1 MKWSIPEKV
10 IARGRQYLQEDRV
23 LSVVPDQEDNVW
35 HAEVLGSELYLVD
48 LDGTAKEID
57 YCQCPYWEEHHY
69 CKHTVAVEL
78 YLRSKQLSRIMQKD
92 QKMIEPTKKTSE
104 GELLT
109 KGFARLKGKTSTKS
123 LQPLVIDYHV
133 EQIETN
139 QYHPELSILAVY
151 LRVGFL
157 ETPKKTY
164 IVKNI
169 YEFLQAYTEEENY
182 TVNKQYQFR
191 LENRVFQQ
199 EDQQLME
206 LFAGIAQTQTLLGAN
221 GVLVKGK
228 LDKRYLLLPIDQSK
242 SLLERMNQST
252 RLKLQINDQTYH
264 GIQFSDDT
272 KPLSFQVKKRE
283 TQYQLTAVS
292 DFDLFLSHYQW
303 GIRQGTIYHLTKQ
316 QQTIYLTWKQLM
328 KRFEEP
334 EVAFHKKE
342 LSSLFKEILPLLD
355 QIGTVAIDDE
365 VTAEVADIPVEF
377 VFVFKKMKG
386 QIQARIDFVYGD
398 VVFSTDERH
407 ETLAEQTTEIL
418 RDTAQEQRVLDL
430 FRMYRYRKNKTGY
443 ERPLPE
449 GEALYQFFRTE
460 LAVFR
465 QFGEVRI
472 GKKLRELYLDA
483 QKHQPQIEVEETGSW
498 LDIRF
503 DVTGI
508 NEHEIDNVLQ
518 SLLRN
523 DSFYTL
529 ESGQVLSFDSEE
541 FQQTSEILQQF
552 RDTIRSDDGVIQVP
566 KNQGLMIKEQFT
578 GSNASFGDS
587 FQQMTQDL
595 IDPTNY
601 KATLPKNLQA
611 ELRDYQKQGFQW
623 LKMLGHYQFGGILAD
638 EMGLGK
644 TLQTIAFLL
653 SEKEEKGAL
662 DALIVAPASLIYN
675 WQAEVKKFAPSLSVQ
690 VINGNKKERE
700 TLLAEKVDI
709 RVTSYASLRQD
720 LSEYQSSTIN
730 YLVLD
735 EAQMVKNSSTKT
747 AQALRELHIPQ
758 RFALSGTPIE
768 NSLEELW
775 SLFATIMPGFF
786 PNRTRFR
793 ELTTDEI
800 AQMIRP
806 FVLRRDKQTVLKDL
820 PEKTEMNL
828 YSALTEEQKTVYLAY
843 LRQMREEVS
852 AMDSESF
859 KKNRIGI
866 LAGLT
871 RLRQICC
878 DPRLF
883 VEDYQGG
890 SGKLEQVKD
899 LLLAAKENNRR
910 VLLFSQFTGM
920 LTILQEELAELGLST
935 FYLRGSTKA
944 QDRLTMVDAFNAGE
958 KDVFLI
964 SLKAGGTGL
973 NLTGAD
979 TVILYDLW
987 WNPAIEEQA
996 AGRAHRIGQK
1006 NIVEVWRMIAEGTI
1020 EERMDSL
1027 QQEKR
1032 ELFQKVIQGN
1042 EEQLTKLTEDDIRL
1056 ILSIG
1061 ENDE

>member
-10 IARGRQYLQEDRV
+10 IARGRKYLQEGRV
-23 LSVVPDQEDNVW
+23 LSVVPDQEEKVW
-35 HAEVLGSELYLVD
+35 HAEVLGSELYMVD
-48 LDGTAKEID
+48 LDGTAKEVD
-57 YCQCPYWEEHHY
+57 FCQCPYWEEHHY

-78 YLRSKQLSRIMQKD
+78 YLRSKNVSRIMKND
-92 QKMIEPTKKTSE
+92 QPALEPVKKSSE
-104 GELLT
+104 GEILT
-109 KGFARLKGKTSTKS
+109 KGFSRLQVQSS
-123 LQPLVIDYHV
+123 PQAIQPLVIEYQV
-133 EQIETN
+133 ETIETN
-139 QYHPELSILAVY
+139 HYHPELSILAVY
-151 LRVGFL
+151 FRIGYL

-169 YEFLQAYTEEENY
+169 VEFLQAYTENEVY

-191 LENRVFQQ
+191 LDRRAFQS
-199 EDQQLME
+199 EDQEILMN
-206 LFAGIAQTQTLLGAN
+206 LAGCAQTQLLLGAN
-221 GVLVKGK
+221 GLQVKGK
-228 LDKRYLLLPIDQSK
+228 LDKRYLLLPVEQAQT
-242 SLLERMNQST
+242 LLSQMNQTT
-252 RLKLQINDQTYH
+252 RLQVHINEQTYQ
-264 GIQFSDDT
+264 GIQFSEKE
-272 KPLSFQVKKRE
+272 KPLLFEITKQADRYLLQA
-283 TQYQLTAVS
+283 TN
-292 DFDLFLSHYQW
+292 DFELFLTHYQW
-303 GIRQGTIYHLTKQ
+303 GMIHGTFYHMTKHQ
-316 QQTIYLTWKQLM
+316 QAVYLTWKQLM
-328 KRFEEP
+328 RRFEAP
-334 EVAFHKKE
+334 EVSFDKAE
-342 LSSLFKEILPLLD
+342 LSSLFKEIVPLLSE
-355 QIGTVAIDDE
+355 IGEVSIDDE
-365 VTAEVADIPVEF
+365 VNAEVSDVPVEF
-377 VFVFKKMKG
+377 VFFFRKSKG
-386 QIQARIDFVYGD
+386 KIQARINFVYGE
-398 VVFSTDERH
+398 VTYSTDSRH
-407 ETLAEQTTEIL
+407 EIIPENSSEVL
-418 RDTAQEQRVLDL
+418 RDKAQEKRVLEL
-430 FRMYRYRKNKTGY
+430 FRMYRYQKNETGY
-443 ERPLPE
+443 ERDLPS
-449 GEALYQFFRTE
+449 GEELYAFFRTE
-460 LAVFR
+460 LSVFR

-483 QKHQPQIEVEETGSW
+483 QKHQPQLEVAETGSW

-508 NEHEIDNVLQ
+508 EEQEIDQVLR

-523 DSFYTL
+523 DAFYTL
-529 ESGQVLSFDSEE
+529 ENGQVLSFDSEE
-541 FQQTSEILQQF
+541 FQQTSQILQQF
-552 RDTIRSDDGVIQVP
+552 RESLHSDSGTIHVP
-566 KNQGLMIKEQFT
+566 KNQGLIIQDKLA
-578 GSNASFGDS
+578 GSKATFSDS
-587 FQQMTQDL
+587 FNKMVQDL
-595 IDPTNY
+595 IHPESY
-601 KATLPKNLQA
+601 QA
-611 ELRDYQKQGFQW
+611 ELPTGLHADLRDYQKQGFQW

-653 SEKEEKGAL
+653 SEKEEKGNL
-662 DALIVAPASLIYN
+662 SALIVAPASLIYN
-675 WQAEVKKFAPSLSVQ
+675 WQAEVKKFAPSLSIQ

-700 TLLAEKVDI
+700 ELLSREADI

-720 LSEYQSSTIN
+720 LADYQQQALEYLI
-730 YLVLD
+730 LD

-747 AQALRELHIPQ
+747 AQALRELSIPQ

-768 NSLEELW
+768 NNLEELW

-793 ELTTDEI
+793 ELSTEEI

-843 LRQMREEVS
+843 LRQMREEIS
-852 AMDSESF
+852 SMDSEAF

-883 VEDYQGG
+883 IDDYQGG

-899 LLLAAKENNRR
+899 LLVAAKENNRR

-935 FYLRGSTKA
+935 FYLRGSTKP
-944 QDRLTMVDAFNAGE
+944 QDRLTMVDAFNDGE
-958 KDVFLI
+958 RDVFLI

-1006 NIVEVWRMIAEGTI
+1006 NVVEVWRMIAEGTI
-1020 EERMDSL
+1020 EERMNSL

-1042 EEQLTKLTEDDIRL
+1042 EEQLTKLTEEDIRL
-1056 ILSIG
+1056 ILSVG
-1061 ENDE
+1061 ELEE

>member
-1 MKWSIPEKV
+1 
-10 IARGRQYLQEDRV
+10 
-23 LSVVPDQEDNVW
+23 
-35 HAEVLGSELYLVD
+35 
-48 LDGTAKEID
+48 
-57 YCQCPYWEEHHY
+57 
-69 CKHTVAVEL
+69 
-78 YLRSKQLSRIMQKD
+78 
-92 QKMIEPTKKTSE
+92 
-104 GELLT
+104 
-109 KGFARLKGKTSTKS
+109 
-123 LQPLVIDYHV
+123 
-133 EQIETN
+133 
-139 QYHPELSILAVY
+139 
-151 LRVGFL
+151 
-157 ETPKKTY
+157 
-164 IVKNI
+164 
-169 YEFLQAYTEEENY
+169 
-182 TVNKQYQFR
+182 
-191 LENRVFQQ
+191 
-199 EDQQLME
+199 
-206 LFAGIAQTQTLLGAN
+206 
-221 GVLVKGK
+221 
-228 LDKRYLLLPIDQSK
+228 
-242 SLLERMNQST
+242 
-252 RLKLQINDQTYH
+252 
-264 GIQFSDDT
+264 
-272 KPLSFQVKKRE
+272 
-283 TQYQLTAVS
+283 
-292 DFDLFLSHYQW
+292 
-303 GIRQGTIYHLTKQ
+303 
-316 QQTIYLTWKQLM
+316 
-328 KRFEEP
+328 
-334 EVAFHKKE
+334 
-342 LSSLFKEILPLLD
+342 
-355 QIGTVAIDDE
+355 
-365 VTAEVADIPVEF
+365 
-377 VFVFKKMKG
+377 
-386 QIQARIDFVYGD
+386 
-398 VVFSTDERH
+398 
-407 ETLAEQTTEIL
+407 
-418 RDTAQEQRVLDL
+418 
-430 FRMYRYRKNKTGY
+430 
-443 ERPLPE
+443 
-449 GEALYQFFRTE
+449 
-460 LAVFR
+460 
-465 QFGEVRI
+465 
-472 GKKLRELYLDA
+472 
-483 QKHQPQIEVEETGSW
+483 
-498 LDIRF
+498 
-503 DVTGI
+503 
-508 NEHEIDNVLQ
+508 
-518 SLLRN
+518 
-523 DSFYTL
+523 
-529 ESGQVLSFDSEE
+529 
-541 FQQTSEILQQF
+541 
-552 RDTIRSDDGVIQVP
+552 
-566 KNQGLMIKEQFT
+566 
-578 GSNASFGDS
+578 
-587 FQQMTQDL
+587 
-595 IDPTNY
+595 
-601 KATLPKNLQA
+601 
-611 ELRDYQKQGFQW
+611 
-623 LKMLGHYQFGGILAD
+623 
-638 EMGLGK
+638 MGLGK

-653 SEKEEKGAL
+653 SEKEEKGSL

-700 TLLAEKVDI
+700 TLLVEKVDI

-1006 NIVEVWRMIAEGTI
+1006 NVVEVWRMIAEGTI